1 MALAGQRRTP
11 MNFAGPTMGLTYWL
25 SRESKLQMKTEI
37 QGGVN
42 KDKTANSSR
51 IHKVKTKKE
60 CPHLAQLRVELHLC
74 PERHFV
80 ISGLLDLKCQESN
93 KLLQQKI

>member
-1 MALAGQRRTP
+1 MVHHALGRTKKNPP

-42 KDKTANSSR
+42 KDKPPIVAEY
-51 IHKVKTKKE
+51 TKSK
-60 CPHLAQLRVELHLC
+60 PKRNVH
-74 PERHFV
+74 
-80 ISGLLDLKCQESN
+80 I
-93 KLLQQKI
+93 